1 MLILIYASV
10 AQLDRAQ
17 DSDSWCRGFKSCQT
31 RHVGAKFAVLRFS
44 LAEKTSLCYP
54 ASPSSQKMHARFAC
68 SLVNVLTTAQSRYHL
83 FVRVPVALRNTLVRC
98 FFENKRESH
107 SNDSLLC
114 YINVLTIPCTNRIS
128 IIIGITY
135 L

>member
-1 MLILIYASV
+1 MLILTYASV

-31 RHVGAKFAVLRFS
+31 RHVGAKFALLRFFFDRKNFAM
-44 LAEKTSLCYP
+44 LPC
-54 ASPSSQKMHARFAC
+54 SSSVTKRSARFAC
-68 SLVNVLTTAQSRYHL
+68 SPVNAFATAQSRYHL
-83 FVRVPVALRNTLVRC
+83 FVRAPVALRNTLVRC

-107 SNDSLLC
+107 SNDPLLC
-114 YINVLTIPCTNRIS
+114 YINVLTIPCINRIS

>member
-31 RHVGAKFAVLRFS
+31 R
-44 LAEKTSLCYP
+44 
-54 ASPSSQKMHARFAC
+54 QK
-68 SLVNVLTTAQSRYHL
+68 
-83 FVRVPVALRNTLVRC
+83 
-98 FFENKRESH
+98 SH
-107 SNDSLLC
+107 SKVNFAMTFFNPILC
-114 YINVLTIPCTNRIS
+114 YINVLTIPCIKRIS

>member
-31 RHVGAKFAVLRFS
+31 RQSKVNFAM
-44 LAEKTSLCYP
+44 T
-54 ASPSSQKMHARFAC
+54 
-68 SLVNVLTTAQSRYHL
+68 
-83 FVRVPVALRNTLVRC
+83 
-98 FFENKRESH
+98 FFNPI
-107 SNDSLLC
+107 LC
-114 YINVLTIPCTNRIS
+114 YINVLTIPCTNRIN